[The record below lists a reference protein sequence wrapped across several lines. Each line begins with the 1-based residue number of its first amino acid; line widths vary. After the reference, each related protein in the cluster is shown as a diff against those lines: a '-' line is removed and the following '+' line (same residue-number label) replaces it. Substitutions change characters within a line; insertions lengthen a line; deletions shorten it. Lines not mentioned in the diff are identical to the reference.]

1 MSTNWQSSFSD
12 ISLPFIYFCF
22 SFRILKYVAK
32 GEKTM
37 ITIELPRVNYFSYF
51 SPPVL
56 VVLFFLLF
64 TYRYNKQQ
72 GILVSMLNTE

>member
-1 MSTNWQSSFSD
+1 
-12 ISLPFIYFCF
+12 
-22 SFRILKYVAK
+22 VAK

-72 GILVSMLNTE
+72 GILASMLNTE

>member
-1 MSTNWQSSFSD
+1 
-12 ISLPFIYFCF
+12 
-22 SFRILKYVAK
+22 
-32 GEKTM
+32 M

-72 GILVSMLNTE
+72 GILASMLKTEWYTHLMSLENDLKELEPHEILIKVTALV